1 MLQQI
6 KKYSRMFS
14 NIANTQIQQLL
25 QFTTLLHLPLSFSFF
40 FYVGVNFIFIF
51 FIEVLLMYNI
61 K

>member
-1 MLQQI
+1 
-6 KKYSRMFS
+6 MFS
-14 NIANTQIQQLL
+14 NIVNTQIQQLL